1 VISVGRFPV
10 SRVPSYIPQP
20 LPDASFLVPVEISGA
35 VNLQNWGFDLLFDD
49 SVVTQVQP
57 DPFGGD
63 VGVYGAE
70 FVPGDSN
77 SLSFLLSGGF
87 LLPGDLSGVAGSY
100 PTPPYLLSG
109 VSGSGVLAFVLFE
122 CVDVENCNSPN
133 FSIANPSVQES
144 VPEPATA
151 KQPKAIGS
159 ARAVLRIQR
168 PPVVADPIGR
178 LVVSSGDCET
188 LNKRHDA

>member
-1 VISVGRFPV
+1 MKKGGTMPNRALIASFAFGLLVLLAPHGAIAAPVISVGSFPV
-10 SRVPSYIPQP
+10 SPVPSYIPQP

-87 LLPGDLSGVAGSY
+87 LLPGDLSGVAGS
-100 PTPPYLLSG
+100 
-109 VSGSGVLAFVLFE
+109 
-122 CVDVENCNSPN
+122 
-133 FSIANPSVQES
+133 
-144 VPEPATA
+144 
-151 KQPKAIGS
+151 
-159 ARAVLRIQR
+159 
-168 PPVVADPIGR
+168 
-178 LVVSSGDCET
+178 
-188 LNKRHDA
+188 